1 MSMDLQALAL
11 GLEDPSATQDAK
23 AHVHAYVNAFYFGDE
38 DLHKWIKER
47 WRSYPMYQMVS
58 LLQCA
63 DGAVASKVL
72 RKRRVKD
79 LVAQVEALYLPC
91 WKESGGGTGASSRQ
105 MAGAKTGSTTGTPP
119 SDAVRGAPTSGGR
132 SGGGSSGGAHD
143 SNGRPPSP
151 ACE

>member
-1 MSMDLQALAL
+1 
-11 GLEDPSATQDAK
+11 
-23 AHVHAYVNAFYFGDE
+23 
-38 DLHKWIKER
+38 
-47 WRSYPMYQMVS
+47 MYQMVS

-91 WKESGGGTGASSRQ
+91 WKESGGGTGASSGQ
-105 MAGAKTGSTTGTPP
+105 PAGAKTGSTTGTPLAAA
-119 SDAVRGAPTSGGR
+119 AVHGAPTALESGGR
-132 SGGGSSGGAHD
+132 SGGGGGSSSGGAND

-151 ACE
+151 ARE

>member
-1 MSMDLQALAL
+1 
-11 GLEDPSATQDAK
+11 
-23 AHVHAYVNAFYFGDE
+23 
-38 DLHKWIKER
+38 
-47 WRSYPMYQMVS
+47 MYQMVS

-79 LVAQVEALYLPC
+79 LVAQVEALYLLC
-91 WKESGGGTGASSRQ
+91 WKESGGGTGASSGQ
-105 MAGAKTGSTTGTPP
+105 TAGAKSGSMAGTPP
-119 SDAVRGAPTSGGR
+119 AAVHGAPTSGGR
-132 SGGGSSGGAHD
+132 RSGGGSSSGGAHD